1 MPADLTAATS
11 LTSMVHAADG
21 AGRWATELDP
31 RWQGNF
37 GFFGGYVAAILTRA
51 LETVGATSD
60 QSPLT
65 VSVSFLERP
74 QPGAAEVV
82 TTVER
87 AGSSLTSVTA
97 SLVQEGRQ
105 VARAHG
111 AVAAPRHGPAFVDR
125 RMPQVA
131 PPQDCAPWRPDEW
144 HHLPILDRYELRAA
158 LNGEPFAGLD
168 VVETAGWA
176 RMSEP
181 TALDASL
188 IAFLADAFM
197 PPIMARE
204 TRRLIAPTIELQLTF
219 RVPLPADPGP
229 DAWYLAHLSSEFA
242 AGGYLEQSGTVWS
255 QDGCLLARMR
265 HLNLVRYIE

>member
-11 LTSMVHAADG
+11 LTSRVDDADG
-21 AGRWATELDP
+21 RGRWTTELDP

-51 LETVGATSD
+51 LATVGSASG
-60 QSPLT
+60 QAPLS

-74 QPGAAEVV
+74 EPGDAEVA

-87 AGSSLTSVTA
+87 AGSLLTSVSA
-97 SLVQEGRQ
+97 ALVQGSRQ

-111 AVAAPRHGPAFVDR
+111 AVAAPRQGPAFVDR
-125 RMPQVA
+125 PMPQVA
-131 PPQDCAPWRPDEW
+131 PPRDCAPWRPDEW
-144 HHLPILDRYELRAA
+144 HDLPILDRYELRAA
-158 LNGEPFAGLD
+158 LNGEPFAGAD

-176 RMSEP
+176 RLTEP

-188 IAFLADAFM
+188 VAFLADAFM
-197 PPIMARE
+197 PPIMGRE

-219 RVPLPADPGP
+219 QVPLPADPGP
-229 DAWYLAHLSSEFA
+229 DAWYLSHLSSEFA

-255 QDGCLLARMR
+255 QDGQLLARMR
-265 HLNLVRYIE
+265 HLNLVRYVE